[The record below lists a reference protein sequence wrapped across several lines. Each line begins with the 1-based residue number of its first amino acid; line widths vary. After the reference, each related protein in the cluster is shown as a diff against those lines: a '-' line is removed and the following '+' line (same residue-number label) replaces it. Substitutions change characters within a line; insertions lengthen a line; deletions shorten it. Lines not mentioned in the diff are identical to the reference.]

1 MISVD
6 PWCRHFH
13 CRYQSISNTVFSI
26 QYHQKPPTHVPLS
39 YIIVESPL
47 TFPRW
52 FKKKSF
58 DCGYMWEE
66 KIPPPCHA
74 LSSPSSSSSSSP
86 PSSPS
91 SSSSSSPS
99 SPASWFWE
107 AATSL
112 DRKSAKKWR
121 RRNLASKM
129 LRLFPLNLF
138 SRLPWFRNRHLS
150 HPSSLVIH
158 SPDWSNLCIFPI
170 KVMSRFALVQCCAN
184 LPIIWH
190 LIQNID
196 RNTKCKTFSGKTQE
210 KVTFK
215 WELFLKVLRT

>member
-1 MISVD
+1 ML
-6 PWCRHFH
+6 RA
-13 CRYQSISNTVFSI
+13 QS
-26 QYHQKPPTHVPLS
+26 
-39 YIIVESPL
+39 L
-47 TFPRW
+47 TSCAGSTSLGTSW
-52 FKKKSF
+52 
-58 DCGYMWEE
+58 
-66 KIPPPCHA
+66 
-74 LSSPSSSSSSSP
+74 SSPS
-86 PSSPS
+86 
-91 SSSSSSPS
+91 S

-121 RRNLASKM
+121 RRNLASKI

-196 RNTKCKTFSGKTQE
+196 RNTKCKTFSGKTQQ

>member
-1 MISVD
+1 MMVRCIVLQ
-6 PWCRHFH
+6 W
-13 CRYQSISNTVFSI
+13 TVFILFYILGDDDDFCWPLVPSFSLSLSKH

-138 SRLPWFRNRHLS
+138 FPA
-150 HPSSLVIH
+150 SLI
-158 SPDWSNLCIFPI
+158 SESA
-170 KVMSRFALVQCCAN
+170 S
-184 LPIIWH
+184 
-190 LIQNID
+190 
-196 RNTKCKTFSGKTQE
+196 
-210 KVTFK
+210 
-215 WELFLKVLRT
+215 